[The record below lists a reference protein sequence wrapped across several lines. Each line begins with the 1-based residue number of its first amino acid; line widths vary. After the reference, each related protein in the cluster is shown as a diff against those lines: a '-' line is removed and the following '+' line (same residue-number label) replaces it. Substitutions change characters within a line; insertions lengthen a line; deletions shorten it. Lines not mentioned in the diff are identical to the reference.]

1 MAYEQVI
8 EGRYID
14 RKKLLQLLQK
24 VFPERNYA
32 VRVSW
37 RAGFA
42 SGSNT
47 LISAASIELLD
58 IDCA

>member
-37 RAGFA
+37 RAGFV
-42 SGSNT
+42 SGPNT

>member
-32 VRVSW
+32 VRLQLNCWILTVPKLL
-37 RAGFA
+37 REE
-42 SGSNT
+42 
-47 LISAASIELLD
+47 ELEFCC
-58 IDCA
+58 ID

>member
-32 VRVSW
+32 VRVS
-37 RAGFA
+37 
-42 SGSNT
+42 
-47 LISAASIELLD
+47 
-58 IDCA
+58 

>member
-37 RAGFA
+37 RAGFV